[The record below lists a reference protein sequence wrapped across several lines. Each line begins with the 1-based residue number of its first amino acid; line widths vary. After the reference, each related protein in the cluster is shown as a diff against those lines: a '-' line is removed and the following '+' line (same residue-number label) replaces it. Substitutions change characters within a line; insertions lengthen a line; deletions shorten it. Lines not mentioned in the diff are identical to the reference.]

1 MRFVN
6 ESECVF
12 RGFKELTGKES
23 GKPFTI
29 VTVSDPIAMET
40 KDFFPPKADL
50 EKWKALEV
58 GETIRIGVD
67 YDGKYTN
74 IILL

>member
-12 RGFKELTGKES
+12 RGFRELTAKET

-29 VTVSDPIAMET
+29 VTVSDPVAMET
-40 KDFFPPKADL
+40 KDFFPPKADIDN
-50 EKWKALEV
+50 WKALEI
-58 GETIRIGVD
+58 GETIRIAID
-67 YDGKYTN
+67 FDGRFTN